1 MFAGTSG
8 YVPLWRGLCMDCF
21 RQQEVFNMR
30 RNFVHSLSECM
41 ASEAMKD
48 GLFSLAAAYRKKK
61 EDEDE
66 DGDGE

>member
-1 MFAGTSG
+1 MF
-8 YVPLWRGLCMDCF
+8 RCF
-21 RQQEVFNMR
+21 GVFIWIVLDNRRKGSVFNMR

-41 ASEAMKD
+41 TSEAMKD